1 MRHALVWVPLA
12 SSLGIAACCVTPPPA
27 LKPQPTAT
35 TSASSAPSAS
45 QASAAAVGPIQKAYT
60 AKAERII
67 ASATKSRAAYDD
79 LAFLSGR
86 IGHRLS
92 GSESLDRAIEWAVG
106 VLKRDGHENVHT
118 EKVKVPHWV
127 RGSESASTTLP
138 EKRAL
143 VILGLGGTIATPKG
157 GVEADVMM
165 VRSFEELEKRAAE
178 AKDKIV
184 LFDVPM
190 ATYSDEKGAGYGD
203 VAKYRAKGP
212 VAAAKLGAKA
222 VLVRSLTAHSLR
234 TPHTGGTNYEDGVTK
249 IPAAAVTTE
258 DASHLSRLLASGER
272 VRVRLELSG
281 KTLPDA
287 DSANVVADL
296 KGSEKPEEMVI
307 IGAHIDSWDVGEGA
321 HDDGA
326 GCVMV
331 MQALTELR
339 KLSMAPRRTIR
350 VVLFTNE
357 ENGIKGAL
365 AYGEAHKAELPKIVA
380 AFESDIGGFAPIGF
394 NVEAPKERADA
405 IIARTKDL
413 VELLRPLGAVRVQP
427 GFSGADL
434 IPLVKGGVT
443 GFGLVTDHR
452 TYFDIHHTPADTFDK
467 VDPDALAKN
476 VAATAVLA
484 YVVADMPDR
493 IDAPL
498 TQ

>member
-1 MRHALVWVPLA
+1 MRQALLWVPLA
-12 SSLGIAACCVTPPPA
+12 SSLGIAACCITPPPPLA
-27 LKPQPTAT
+27 PAVTAT
-35 TSASSAPSAS
+35 ASATAAPSAS
-45 QASAAAVGPIQKAYT
+45 QAAPAAGPIQRSYA

-67 ASATKSRAAYDD
+67 AAATNSHAAYDH
-79 LAFLSGR
+79 LAFLTGR
-86 IGHRLS
+86 IGNRLS
-92 GSESLDRAIEWAVG
+92 GSPSLDRAIEWAAG
-106 VLKRDGHENVHT
+106 VLKQDGHENVHT

-127 RGSESASTTLP
+127 RGKESASTTLP
-138 EKRAL
+138 EKRPL
-143 VILGLGGTIATPKG
+143 VILGLGGTVATPKG
-157 GVEADVMM
+157 GIEAEVM
-165 VRSFEELEKRAAE
+165 VVDSFEDLEKRAAE

-190 ATYSDEKGAGYGD
+190 AAYSEEKGAGYGD
-203 VAKYRAKGP
+203 VAKYRSKGP
-212 VAAAKLGAKA
+212 SAAARLGAKA
-222 VLVRSLTAHSLR
+222 ALVRSLTAKSLR
-234 TPHTGGTNYEDGVTK
+234 TPHTGATNYEQGVTK

-258 DASHLSRLLASGER
+258 DAALLHRLVKSGEK
-272 VRVRLELSG
+272 VRVRLELEG
-281 KTLPDA
+281 KTLADA
-287 DSANVVADL
+287 DSANVIADL
-296 KGSEKPEEMVI
+296 RGSEKPDEMVI

-339 KLSMAPRRTIR
+339 KLGFTPRRTIR

-357 ENGIKGAL
+357 ENGIKGAI
-365 AYGEAHKAELPKIVA
+365 AYGEEHKAELPKIVA
-380 AFESDIGGFAPIGF
+380 AFEADIGGFAPVGF
-394 NVEAPKERADA
+394 HVEAPKERADA
-405 IIARTKDL
+405 IIARAKDL
-413 VELLRPLGAVRVQP
+413 VELLRPLGAVRVEA

-452 TYFDIHHTPADTFDK
+452 TYFDIHHTAADTLDK

-484 YVVADMPDR
+484 YVVADLPER